1 MNNERGIIFKKFIQS
16 PIIKIIIGSIICIL
30 IPVLINKLILENL
43 FEILGLSE
51 NLNRAIRVFITT
63 IILMPVLYYYLFS
76 KLEKRKIT
84 ELKFRS
90 MPILFSFLTAV
101 IIIGSSF
108 ILLIFTG
115 FIKTSFLQFPQAV
128 TVNLIL
134 VMSFVI
140 IEEIF
145 FRGIFYRIIENSWG
159 TKIALISSVLIF
171 SLLHLGNENTTIFSF
186 LSVATGGAVLGIIYT
201 YTKNLLAPIAF
212 HFGWNLLQVLLGF
225 GLSGGDEFSQL
236 YILELK
242 LSGSDILTGGI
253 SGIEN
258 SVIAILF
265 LLILFIVLYK
275 RSCKFDRIIFMKRK
289 IWYLNIL

>member
-1 MNNERGIIFKKFIQS
+1 MNNERGLIFKKFIKS

-115 FIKTSFLQFPQAV
+115 FIKASFLQFPQAV

-289 IWYLNIL
+289 I

>member
-289 IWYLNIL
+289 I